1 MLASPFFSLTVVLT
15 QLNYKTFFSMLTPI
29 RFFVTICLIALIVP
43 QTNTENAL
51 LRAFNSSNLFKNYG
65 EAKTFLR
72 SITWLSIFLYIVLT
86 YLATIT

>member
-1 MLASPFFSLTVVLT
+1 MATLM
-15 QLNYKTFFSMLTPI
+15 QLNAITLLFMLTAI
-29 RFFVTICLIALIVP
+29 RFFVTVCLIALIVP

-65 EAKTFLR
+65 EAKAFLR
-72 SITWLSIFLYIVLT
+72 TATWLSIFFYILLT